1 MISGNRILR
10 NRIQRGVILRR
21 ALPEVFDIFFYMA
34 TKKLIY
40 FYDALCGWCYGFSPV
55 IQELYQQASDSIA
68 FEVVSGGMVLGER
81 EGPIGEVAPYIK
93 DVYRQVEHTTGVTFG
108 EPFLQGILEE
118 GTTRFSSW
126 YPAVAMA
133 IVQDLQPGSDLAFA
147 CALQKAI
154 YHDGKPPAEPDT
166 YRTLAHSFDLDPEK
180 FVLYLEQKMYH
191 EKAQEQFD
199 RTAKF
204 RIGGFPTLV
213 LELDDEYFVL
223 TRGYMSLEVV
233 QFRLEQVLK
242 AHQA

>member
-1 MISGNRILR
+1 
-10 NRIQRGVILRR
+10 
-21 ALPEVFDIFFYMA
+21 MA
-34 TKKLIY
+34 TRKLIY

-55 IQELYQQASDSIA
+55 IRELYQQVNDSIK
-68 FEVVSGGMVLGER
+68 FEVVSGGMVLGDR
-81 EGPIGEVAPYIK
+81 EGPIGEVSAYIK
-93 DVYRQVEHTTGVTFG
+93 DAYQEVEQTTGVRFG
-108 EPFLQGILEE
+108 KPFLEGVLEE
-118 GTTRFSSW
+118 GTAHFSSW

-133 IVQDLQPGSDLAFA
+133 IIQDLKPDSGIDFA
-147 CALQKAI
+147 CALQQAI
-154 YHDGKPPAEPDT
+154 YQHGMPPAQPDT
-166 YRTLAHSFDLDPEK
+166 YQSLATEFDLDPSE
-180 FVLYLEQKMYH
+180 FVSNLEQKSYH

-213 LELDDEYFVL
+213 LELDEEYFVL